1 MATGKGAGQSNRH
14 TSYLFLFFSPRWEI
28 SDSSQCRFS
37 CPFKQLHPHGPESMA
52 CKYWET
58 LSPTIP
64 HSHPNESRV
73 PSGSACCNLQY
84 HGPISVHETLGML
97 KAQIKD
103 LCLRC
108 LPPCLLSPLA
118 KPVYWNRTLHHFGD
132 NTFTTPHPPGE
143 WEVALFLFRSRAPA
157 LSV

>member
-52 CKYWET
+52 CIYWET

-64 HSHPNESRV
+64 HSHPYESRV
-73 PSGSACCNLQY
+73 PSGSACCSLQY
-84 HGPISVHETLGML
+84 HGPSSVHETLGIL

-103 LCLRC
+103 LRLRC
-108 LPPCLLSPLA
+108 
-118 KPVYWNRTLHHFGD
+118 
-132 NTFTTPHPPGE
+132 
-143 WEVALFLFRSRAPA
+143 SRAYFRHWQSLCTGIG
-157 LSV
+157 LSTTSVTTHSPNTIVLTIKNKKNKQK